1 MRVPNRNFIYG
12 LGLLGIALV
21 VCTLI
26 ARNAVLKARAY
37 GSVITVTGAA
47 VRPIRSDFAVW
58 DGNLMASSTTLEAAY
73 ATLNQ
78 NGKALQQFL
87 KSQGFADSAYQL
99 GPVQIDRAMNREGML
114 TGYRLYQRVTLELA
128 DVDRVSQL
136 AREASALIAKGV
148 ELTSQPPRYLFTGLE
163 NLKIEMIKAATE
175 NAKVRAQQ
183 LAETTGRKVGAPV
196 SARVGVF
203 QIRPRNSQEVSDY
216 GINDVSSLDKEI
228 VSTVSVA
235 FQIE

>member
-1 MRVPNRNFIYG
+1 MRVPNRNFVYG
-12 LGLLGIALV
+12 LGLLGLALI

-47 VRPIRSDFAVW
+47 MKPIRSDLAVW
-58 DGNLMASSTTLEAAY
+58 EGSLMASSTTLESTYAAL
-73 ATLNQ
+73 TQ
-78 NGKALQQFL
+78 NVKAIQQFL
-87 KSQGFADSAYQL
+87 ASQGFADSAYRF
-99 GPVQIDRAMNREGML
+99 GPVQIDRTMNREGLL
-114 TGYRLYQRVTLELA
+114 TGYRLFQHVTLELA
-128 DVDRVSQL
+128 DVDRVSKL
-136 AREASALIAKGV
+136 AGEASALIAKGV
-148 ELTSQPPRYLFTGLE
+148 ELTSRPPRYLFTGLE

-183 LAETTGRKVGAPV
+183 LAETTGRQVGAPV

-203 QIRPRNSQEVSDY
+203 QIRPRNSQDVSDY
-216 GINDVSSLDKEI
+216 GINDVSSVDKEI